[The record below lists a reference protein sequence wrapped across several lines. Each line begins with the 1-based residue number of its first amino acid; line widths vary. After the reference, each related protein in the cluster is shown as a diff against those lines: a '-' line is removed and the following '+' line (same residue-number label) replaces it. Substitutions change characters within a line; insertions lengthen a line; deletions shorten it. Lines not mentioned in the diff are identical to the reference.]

1 MQFLQKKID
10 CAKIR
15 NRSYASPISGR
26 LNAEIA
32 DLGFDSFT
40 VEDPFLNAFIP
51 KEQFSEPMLKPQ
63 GGRILLSGFYTAD
76 IPLLLEKAA
85 SLGLHEIS
93 RRSRDDWALLV
104 LEK

>member
-1 MQFLQKKID
+1 MLQFLQKKID

-40 VEDPFLNAFIP
+40 VEEPFLNAFIP
-51 KEQFSEPMLKPQ
+51 KEQFSEPM
-63 GGRILLSGFYTAD
+63 LSGFYTAD

-85 SLGLHEIS
+85 SLGLHEVS